1 MSPEQVLI
9 LIQSGESQTVEFKT
23 AVNAVPKSVYET
35 VCAFSKRDGGDILLG
50 VKDNGA
56 IVGIE
61 RACIGQI
68 GKDFVTDI
76 NNENKMSPALYLIPE
91 EVELDGRYLLH
102 IHVPKHSQVC
112 RCKGRIYDR
121 NGDADIEK
129 TDEGGLKTDEGGL
142 KTVTSKTADTI
153 IKLMQNNPNTTV
165 SDIVNH
171 LCIARPAVT
180 KHIKGRIR
188 IAHENACR
196 RGNAHGKECKSTSIF
211 K

>member
-1 MSPEQVLI
+1 M
-9 LIQSGESQTVEFKT
+9 
-23 AVNAVPKSVYET
+23 
-35 VCAFSKRDGGDILLG
+35 
-50 VKDNGA
+50 KDNGA

-112 RCKGRIYDR
+112 RCNGWIYDR
-121 NGDADIEK
+121 NGDADIEKTDEGGLKTDEGGLKTDEGGLK

-180 KHIKGRIR
+180 KYIKGRIR

>member
-112 RCKGRIYDR
+112 RCNGRIYDR
-121 NGDADIEK
+121 NGDADIE
-129 TDEGGLKTDEGGL
+129 KTDEGGL

-171 LCIARPAVT
+171 LCIARPAVA